1 MSVAKILAAGEVAAP
16 LSLHIHVSEPHL
28 SISSFV
34 RDWPQAAAGF
44 HAEACGSSGLPGTA
58 RTQGLHKT
66 QNSMS

>member
-1 MSVAKILAAGEVAAP
+1 MSVAKILATGEVAAP

-28 SISSFV
+28 SISHSFV
-34 RDWPQAAAGF
+34 TGRKQLLVSTQKRVGVQA
-44 HAEACGSSGLPGTA
+44 LPGTA